1 VRFNLQGAIDQPTYT
16 LDFFRG
22 NFCWPRAPGYEAVD
36 ARRRN
41 NAQHSIKAA
50 TQEHVIWEKWE
61 QYFLLTV
68 LPPMDGSIL
77 RKKYV
82 ESLARKGLG
91 DCFLMLM
98 ASVEGVPPRDTRAS
112 SKTGE
117 FLVP

>member
-1 VRFNLQGAIDQPTYT
+1 VRFNLPGAIDQPTYT

-22 NFCWPRAPGYEAVD
+22 NFCRPRAPGYKAVD

-41 NAQHSIKAA
+41 NAQHSIKPA
-50 TQEHVIWEKWE
+50 TQEHVIWKKWE
-61 QYFLLTV
+61 QYFFLAV

-82 ESLARKGLG
+82 KSLAGKGLG
-91 DCFLMLM
+91 NCFFVLM
-98 ASVEGVPPRDTRAS
+98 ASVKGVPPRDTRAS
-112 SKTGE
+112 RNAGE